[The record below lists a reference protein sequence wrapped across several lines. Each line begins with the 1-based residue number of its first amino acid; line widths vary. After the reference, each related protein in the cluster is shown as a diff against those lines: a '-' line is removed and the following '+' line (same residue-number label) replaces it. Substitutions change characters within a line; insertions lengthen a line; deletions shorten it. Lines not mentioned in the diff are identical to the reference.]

1 MKWLVLQH
9 KRRTSAVSGTKKW
22 HCHALAPALAHR
34 PRSHKKNGAAEPLC
48 YGNFYAF
55 GHFWGRKMTK
65 NLEKARFA
73 KVHAGARLSRPKK
86 LNPLRPRARLGAS
99 TAITKKTAR
108 ATVMR
113 TMGVFM
119 AIFFDE

>member
-1 MKWLVLQH
+1 MLGFGKQTPERVSSVEEKWL
-9 KRRTSAVSGTKKW
+9 SD
-22 HCHALAPALAHR
+22 ALAPVLVHR
-34 PRSHKKNGAAEPLC
+34 PRSQKRTDRATVLRKLSRRLVIFLGE
-48 YGNFYAF
+48 
-55 GHFWGRKMTK
+55 KMTK

-73 KVHAGARLSRPKK
+73 KVHAGARLSRAKK

-113 TMGVFM
+113 TKGVFM
-119 AIFFDE
+119 AIF